1 MCFSRE
7 NSIFAGNFKTMIK
20 KLITLGVFS
29 ISMISF
35 AQKFSIRPS
44 VGYAWRTAKTISGL
58 SKEEKDY
65 VKDLKNGLNFDIA
78 AHYAVKDGLA
88 FGLKYSNYSASSD
101 GYLLG
106 YVNGMPVSVP
116 VTTKDNITFFGVSG
130 LISNDNSSTRHK
142 IFADLALGVISYTT
156 KTGDVKGTG
165 STFGAEIDFG
175 YQYEISKNFLI
186 GPKVGLSGGTLSKM
200 KYNGVTYKFDDDQKE
215 GLHRVSLSAAAT
227 FRF

>member
-1 MCFSRE
+1 MVSSVE
-7 NSIFAGNFKTMIK
+7 NFIFAENFKTMIK
-20 KLITLGVFS
+20 KLIVAGVFS
-29 ISMISF
+29 ISAMSF

-65 VKDLKNGLNFDIA
+65 VKGLKNGLNFDIA
-78 AHYAVKDGLA
+78 AHYEVNNGFGL
-88 FGLKYSNYSASSD
+88 GLKYSHYSASSD
-101 GYLLG
+101 GFLLG

-130 LISNDNSSTRHK
+130 LISNDNSTTRHK
-142 IFADLALGVISYTT
+142 VFADIALGVLSYTT

-175 YQYEISKNFLI
+175 YRYQISKNFLI
-186 GPKVGLSGGTLSKM
+186 GPKVGLSGGTLNKM
-200 KYNGVTYKFDDDQKE
+200 KFNGVTYKFDDDQKE